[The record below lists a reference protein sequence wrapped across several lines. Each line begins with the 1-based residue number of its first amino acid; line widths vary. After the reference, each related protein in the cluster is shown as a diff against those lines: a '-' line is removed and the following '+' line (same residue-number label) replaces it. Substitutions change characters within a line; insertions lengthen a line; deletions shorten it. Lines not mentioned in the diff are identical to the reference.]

1 MKMKNT
7 NRDSLDFGKMDIPQL
22 FVKLFV
28 PTLIGMIFM
37 AMFNVIDGIFVGK
50 GVSSDALAAVN
61 IAAPVFLFSTAAS
74 LMFASGVSIVA
85 ATHLAQGN
93 TKAANINATQSI
105 IVPLVFMIALACVIF
120 FFPEQL
126 NYLFGGSDR
135 LLPYVRDYL
144 RGIYLF
150 PVLGVFLMVGSFLIR
165 LDGSPNMAMSVNI
178 VSALLNIFLD
188 WLFIFPLKLGVWG
201 AAVATVLAEAVGVIM
216 VMTYLLKFSKTLH
229 FYRLKL
235 SLTSLYLTIRNAGY
249 MMKLGFPT
257 FLGEVA
263 VSVIIIIGNYMFI
276 KYLHEDGVAAFSV
289 ACYLFPLIFIF
300 GNSIAQSQLPIISYN
315 NGLGSTERVKS
326 TIRISLVATF
336 LLGLLISV
344 GCALWCNPLI
354 TLFLDQRDSSP
365 YNRDARLSLL
375 CDGVSLHFDEPR
387 GNRHLP
393 RPRKG
398 EFRHRLH
405 VSARNRP
412 GYPVLSSSSRDSRR
426 KGSVARHSSRRSGH
440 VCHYGH
446 LLDCQDAKIPENT
459 AIFQNLTAL
468 FRLFLCRL
476 NDSNS
481 LQSLPRRQIWN

>member
-1 MKMKNT
+1 MKMKNA

-37 AMFNVIDGIFVGK
+37 AMFNVVDGIFVGK

-61 IAAPVFLFSTAAS
+61 IAAPIFLFSTAAS

-105 IVPLVFMIALACVIF
+105 IVPLVFMIALACIIF
-120 FFPEQL
+120 FFPERL

-165 LDGSPNMAMSVNI
+165 LDGAPKMAMSVNI

-201 AAVATVLAEAVGVIM
+201 AAVATVLSEAVGVVM

-235 SLTSLYLTIRNAGY
+235 SLTSLYLTIRNSCY
-249 MMKLGFPT
+249 MMKLGFST

-263 VSVIIIIGNYMFI
+263 VSAIIIVGNYMFI

-326 TIRISLVATF
+326 TIRLSLVATL

-344 GCALWCNPLI
+344 GCALWCEPLI
-354 TLFLDQRDSSP
+354 TLFLDRGTAPHAIAKNGFPFFAVGFVFTSMNLVGIGIYQGLEKANAAIAFMFLRGIVLTIPSFIFLPMLLGEKGLWLAIPLAEAVTFAAMVLYSIAKTRRFRNASP
-365 YNRDARLSLL
+365 AS
-375 CDGVSLHFDEPR
+375 
-387 GNRHLP
+387 
-393 RPRKG
+393 
-398 EFRHRLH
+398 
-405 VSARNRP
+405 
-412 GYPVLSSSSRDSRR
+412 
-426 KGSVARHSSRRSGH
+426 HS
-440 VCHYGH
+440 
-446 LLDCQDAKIPENT
+446 
-459 AIFQNLTAL
+459 
-468 FRLFLCRL
+468 
-476 NDSNS
+476 
-481 LQSLPRRQIWN
+481 

>member
-120 FFPEQL
+120 FFPERL

-354 TLFLDQRDSSP
+354 TLFLDRGTAPHTIAMHGFPFFAMGFLFTSMNLVGIGIYQGLEKANSAIAFMFLRGIVLVIPSFLLLPAILGEKGLWLAIPLAEAVTFAIMVIYSIAKMRRFRKTRQSS
-365 YNRDARLSLL
+365 
-375 CDGVSLHFDEPR
+375 
-387 GNRHLP
+387 
-393 RPRKG
+393 K
-398 EFRHRLH
+398 
-405 VSARNRP
+405 
-412 GYPVLSSSSRDSRR
+412 
-426 KGSVARHSSRRSGH
+426 
-440 VCHYGH
+440 
-446 LLDCQDAKIPENT
+446 T
-459 AIFQNLTAL
+459 
-468 FRLFLCRL
+468 
-476 NDSNS
+476 
-481 LQSLPRRQIWN
+481 